1 MTSLIP
7 PEKLDDAQLRKELAT
22 IHQVDLAVRDQ
33 CLPEQREQIKAR
45 LADLDAEYLRRYP
58 HARAKWPW

>member
-7 PEKLDDAQLRKELAT
+7 PEQLDDAQLRKELVT
-22 IHQVDLAVRDQ
+22 IHQVDMTVRDQ
-33 CLPEQREQIKAR
+33 FLPEQRALIRAR